1 MTLSNI
7 SSSNFTRT
15 YSLFKRLFFKCSHL
29 REFGTKVL
37 SKKSRISDNQAM
49 NANLYIKTLNEKTM
63 NYRQCEFPFD
73 IIQSMSKNILVISIQ
88 WKGVITLFII
98 S

>member
-1 MTLSNI
+1 MFAAQRVWNKSFI
-7 SSSNFTRT
+7 
-15 YSLFKRLFFKCSHL
+15 
-29 REFGTKVL
+29 E
-37 SKKSRISDNQAM
+37 KSRISENQAM